1 MTSHVHWMDGVSA
14 GSILAALTGV
24 LPTVLTLL
32 ATTMAIIWYVMM
44 ISDWLQTRRE
54 KHTAHLAAQLVA
66 QAALVAANVKAEADA
81 VAVRVLAQA
90 DAAAQ
95 ATREAAA
102 DAFMAELN
110 CEVDPTMA
118 NIKEKTQ

>member
-44 ISDWLQTRRE
+44 ISQCLQTRRE
-54 KHTAHLAAQLVA
+54 KHTDHYASQLLA

-90 DAAAQ
+90 DAAA
-95 ATREAAA
+95 

-110 CEVDPTMA
+110 CE
-118 NIKEKTQ
+118 KERQ

>member
-1 MTSHVHWMDGVSA
+1 MPIHVHWMDGVSA

-44 ISDWLQTRRE
+44 ISDWLQIRRE

-81 VAVRVLAQA
+81 TATRVLAQA
-90 DAAAQ
+90 DAMAHAR
-95 ATREAAA
+95 AEAAA
-102 DAFMAELN
+102 DAFMAELS
-110 CEVDPTMA
+110 CEVDPHHEL
-118 NIKEKTQ
+118 KERQ

>member
-1 MTSHVHWMDGVSA
+1 MPIHVHWMDGVSA
-14 GSILAALTGV
+14 GSVLAALTGV

-54 KHTAHLAAQLVA
+54 KHTAHLASQLVA

-81 VAVRVLAQA
+81 TATRVLAQA
-90 DAAAQ
+90 DAAA
-95 ATREAAA
+95 A
-102 DAFMAELN
+102 AFMAELN
-110 CEVDPTMA
+110 CEVDPHHG
-118 NIKEKTQ
+118 QH